1 MVKKKEVFFI
11 LQTNSEGVKIK
22 ALYFS
27 YLTILRKVANHA
39 ALLQSTTGTSK
50 KQVQT
55 CYPLTDFVEL
65 PCTLN
70 SLTQLIYFV

>member
-1 MVKKKEVFFI
+1 M

-50 KQVQT
+50 KQVET
-55 CYPLTDFVEL
+55 HYLTDFVYSL
-65 PCTLN
+65 CTLDL
-70 SLTQLIYFV
+70 LTQLIYFI